1 MLVLSDI
8 AKDVNIDIRTVNSW
22 LSILEKSGIVKLL
35 EPYTPNITGRIVKTP
50 KLYFLDTGLA
60 SYLVGW
66 TTPESL
72 MNGAM
77 NGAILETY
85 VFIEI
90 LKSYWHNG
98 LEPNIYYYRDKNN
111 KEKEIDFLI
120 VQDMTFYP
128 IEVKRTANP
137 NKKDFSNISLI
148 KTLAKKKKYSMGK
161 GAMLCLYPNILPFD
175 KEILSIPV
183 WEI

>member
-1 MLVLSDI
+1 
-8 AKDVNIDIRTVNSW
+8 
-22 LSILEKSGIVKLL
+22 VKLL

-72 MNGAM
+72 MNGA
-77 NGAILETY
+77 ILETY
-85 VFIEI
+85 VFVEI

-137 NKKDFSNISLI
+137 SKKDFSNIYLI

-161 GAMLCLYPNILPFD
+161 GAVLCLYPNILPLD